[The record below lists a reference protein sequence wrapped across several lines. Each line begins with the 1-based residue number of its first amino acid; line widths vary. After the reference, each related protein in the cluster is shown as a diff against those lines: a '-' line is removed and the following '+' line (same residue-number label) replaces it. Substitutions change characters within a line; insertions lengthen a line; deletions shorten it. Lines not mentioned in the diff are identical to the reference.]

1 MAENS
6 QDSAEGSTEGSSTH
20 PLYSGHVSDQSA
32 VEHIIF
38 IRTDE
43 RKRLARELHDST
55 SQLLAVL
62 QLNLGRLRRQ
72 DDPDRESNIAKCEDI
87 IAEIGERIRNLGR
100 TAEP

>member
-1 MAENS
+1 MS
-6 QDSAEGSTEGSSTH
+6 PHTQDSAERSTEGSSTH

-38 IRTDE
+38 IRTHE
-43 RKRLARELHDST
+43 RNRLARELHDST

-72 DDPDRESNIAKCEDI
+72 NDPDREENIAECETI
-87 IAEIGERIRNLGR
+87 IAEIGDRIRNLGR